1 MTIIRDTKLEGL
13 KTLIASLKSANA
25 HEVYVGVPASKNTQ
39 HQGGPINMAT
49 LAAVHEFGAPSR
61 GIPERSFLRKA
72 IIEGQG
78 KIVDLVGQ
86 GVKAYLRDGKEI
98 DLQFYDRIGLFASNL
113 VKDKILRGPFKPL
126 ADATVAR
133 RRLNSSVPL
142 NDTGALRQ
150 SISWEVK

>member
-1 MTIIRDTKLEGL
+1 MTVIRDTKLEGL

-49 LAAVHEFGAPSR
+49 LAAVHNFGSPAR
-61 GIPERSFLRKA
+61 GIPERPFLTQA
-72 IIEGQG
+72 IIEGKD
-78 KIVDLVGQ
+78 KISGIVAE
-86 GVKAYLRDGKEI
+86 GVKSYLNQGKEI

-113 VKDKILRGPFKPL
+113 VKDKILRGPFKEL
-126 ADATVAR
+126 SDATKAR
-133 RRLNSSVPL
+133 RIKGSSVPL

-150 SISWEVK
+150 SITFETK